1 MNDKYFN
8 ILVKL
13 ANKAAKENEVPVGAL
28 IVKNDKIIAKGYN
41 KRNKKH
47 SIIEHAEIQ
56 VIRKASKKLKDWRL
70 FECELYVTLK
80 PCSMCES
87 IINQSRIKNVY
98 YILDKG
104 TEKKEYYKTKY
115 SKANNSTQEQ
125 TCQAIL
131 KAFFEKKRDK

>member
-1 MNDKYFN
+1 MNDEYFN
-8 ILVKL
+8 ILIKL
-13 ANKAAKENEVPVGAL
+13 ANKAARENEVPVGAL

-47 SIIEHAEIQ
+47 SVIEHAEIQ

-70 FECELYVTLK
+70 SECELYVTLK

-87 IINQSRIKNVY
+87 IINQSRIKNVH

-104 TEKKEYYKTKY
+104 TEKKEYYKTKH